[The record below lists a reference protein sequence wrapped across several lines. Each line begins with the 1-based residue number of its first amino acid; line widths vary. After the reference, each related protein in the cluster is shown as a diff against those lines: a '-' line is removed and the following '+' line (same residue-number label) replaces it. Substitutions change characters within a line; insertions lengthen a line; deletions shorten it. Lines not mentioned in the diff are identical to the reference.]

1 MFRWIII
8 LSVLLFSYTS
18 YAFNCGANNN
28 RLATEG
34 MHKYQILKECGAPL
48 HSQVVG
54 YNYGAG
60 KIRIV
65 EEWVYIIKAHGIK
78 QMYLLKIGG
87 NGVVAKIEW
96 LGKVE

>member
-1 MFRWIII
+1 M
-8 LSVLLFSYTS
+8 
-18 YAFNCGANNN
+18 
-28 RLATEG
+28 
-34 MHKYQILKECGAPL
+34 

-65 EEWVYIIKAHGIK
+65 EEWVYVIKTYGNK

-96 LGKVE
+96 LGKIE